1 VIPEIGNSRELGGW
15 ITSSGRLNL
24 HLRIDG
30 HHLVHGATAARPDV
44 ANLVKRDTVITL
56 PVASWNVNAVPTG
69 PQKTGSCSELGV
81 GVADTDL
88 ADACSAGAWS
98 EALHAPRV
106 SPPPKA
112 RSQSG
117 HRG

>member
-1 VIPEIGNSRELGGW
+1 MSGVGGAVALAFRSHW
-15 ITSSGRLNL
+15 TAW
-24 HLRIDG
+24 

-69 PQKTGSCSELGV
+69 PQKTGSCNELDV

-88 ADACSAGAWS
+88 ADTCSAGA
-98 EALHAPRV
+98 
-106 SPPPKA
+106 
-112 RSQSG
+112 
-117 HRG
+117 